1 MQVLDSTLLTWR
13 SPLSPGI
20 WAHRSARD
28 VGNHF
33 FRGGE
38 CHLDPAYRLLAK
50 RVGEVKLFLWST
62 IAFAM
67 RRGRVVSPAA

>member
-1 MQVLDSTLLTWR
+1 MQVLTPPLLTWR

-20 WAHRSARD
+20 WAHRSPGN

-38 CHLDPAYRLLAK
+38 CHLDPASGWLAK

-62 IAFAM
+62 IALLL